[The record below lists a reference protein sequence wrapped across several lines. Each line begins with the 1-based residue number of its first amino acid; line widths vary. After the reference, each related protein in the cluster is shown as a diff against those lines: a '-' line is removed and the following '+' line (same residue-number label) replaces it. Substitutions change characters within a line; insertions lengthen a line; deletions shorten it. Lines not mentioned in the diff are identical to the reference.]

1 MPFCR
6 FCFDNKIDGPH
17 NHFLREKKDP
27 LSQIT
32 CPLLLNTTCIKC
44 NKKGHT
50 AKYCKMNAT
59 YTNVKMTKE
68 YDQDGFMIIKN
79 KNRKANKNTT
89 KERVESEN
97 MFEILCE
104 ESDNNKTESKNE
116 QNNELRSMR
125 PIGISWAD
133 WEEIEE

>member
-17 NHFLREKKDP
+17 NHFLRENKDP
-27 LSQIT
+27 LSQVT
-32 CPLLLNTTCIKC
+32 CPLLLNTRCVNC

-50 AKYCKMNAT
+50 TKYCNIDAVHK
-59 YTNVKMTKE
+59 NVKMIKE

-79 KNRKANKNTT
+79 KNRKTNNNTIKETVKN
-89 KERVESEN
+89 EN

-104 ESDNNKTESKNE
+104 ELDNKTESKNE
-116 QNNELRSMR
+116 QNKILRSIR

-133 WEEIEE
+133 WEEIDE